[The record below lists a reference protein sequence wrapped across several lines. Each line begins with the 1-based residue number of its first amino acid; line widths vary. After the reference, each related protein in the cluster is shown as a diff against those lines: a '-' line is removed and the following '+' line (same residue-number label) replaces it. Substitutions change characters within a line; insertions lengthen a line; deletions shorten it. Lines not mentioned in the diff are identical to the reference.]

1 LPSLGEIPS
10 LPEKDQ
16 EIPKGVIMNAKRNL
30 PGLAAALMAI
40 GSLASLSHVA
50 LAEDVNAKYSLAS
63 LCGDYGAV
71 VTYGANVAAGLGHEK
86 YDGQGNATGAALA
99 NQPGPNG
106 TRTITSFGI
115 SGTYIVNKDGSGVR
129 YLTIALPGGGTA
141 HVTEDFVITRSKIV
155 GGIAI
160 ATEIADTQREAS
172 AVIDD
177 QSLVRHT
184 LTLRGKVR
192 PGDQRDVC
200 GD

>member
-1 LPSLGEIPS
+1 
-10 LPEKDQ
+10 
-16 EIPKGVIMNAKRNL
+16 MNAKRNL
-30 PGLAAALMAI
+30 CRLAAALMAI
-40 GSLASLSHVA
+40 GSLTSLSGVA
-50 LAEDVNAKYSLAS
+50 LAEDGNAKYSLAS

-141 HVTEDFVITRSKIV
+141 HVTEDFVITCGRKSSV
-155 GGIAI
+155 
-160 ATEIADTQREAS
+160 AS
-172 AVIDD
+172 P
-177 QSLVRHT
+177 SRPRLPMC
-184 LTLRGKVR
+184 RGK
-192 PGDQRDVC
+192 QAQ
-200 GD
+200 